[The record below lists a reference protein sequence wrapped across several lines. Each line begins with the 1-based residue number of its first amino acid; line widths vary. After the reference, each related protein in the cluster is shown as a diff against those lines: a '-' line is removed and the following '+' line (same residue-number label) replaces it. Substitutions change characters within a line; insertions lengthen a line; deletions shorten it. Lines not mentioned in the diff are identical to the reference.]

1 LPSESNI
8 CPFLDIEFN
17 KTFGFTRKLVGG
29 ITGFFVSKGEN
40 ELSDLLTNKNSA
52 LSIQRSL

>member
-17 KTFGFTRKLVGG
+17 KTFGFTRKLVVRL
-29 ITGFFVSKGEN
+29 TGFFVFEGE
-40 ELSDLLTNKNSA
+40 
-52 LSIQRSL
+52 I